1 MLTLTTEEIDLI
13 TSKLLKGMVCFYQL
27 DKKKIFYMPDDEDYF
42 DYDLTPEEET
52 LLDNVEESPEN
63 YAEFTKLEPSQEL
76 QMMQDFVDRFVN
88 ERTLAED
95 LVDALAKPK
104 ANTAFKFVI
113 DESKYKKDWS
123 DFRLSRYKDW
133 VLELVDSFNYAE

>member
-1 MLTLTTEEIDLI
+1 MLTLNKEEVDLI
-13 TSKLLKGMVCFYQL
+13 ASKLLKGMVCFYQL

-42 DYDLTPEEET
+42 DYELTPQEET

-63 YAEFTKLEPSQEL
+63 YAEFTKLEPAQEH

-88 ERTLAED
+88 EKTLAED

-104 ANTAFKFVI
+104 ANTAFKYVI
-113 DESKYKKDWS
+113 DESKYKADWKE
-123 DFRLSRYKDW
+123 FRRNRYTDW
-133 VLELVDSFNYAE
+133 VMEQVDSFNYSA